1 MRGIKDISFALA
13 VRLETTFGYANKA
26 CEHVLRLMA
35 GVAFC
40 CRLSLIETLKAE
52 LCKIAHLVRLLKLLE
67 SHSIVKK
74 G

>member
-1 MRGIKDISFALA
+1 MRDIKGFSFALA
-13 VRLETTFGYANKA
+13 VRLETTFGHANRA
-26 CEHVLRLMA
+26 CKHVLRLAA

-40 CRLSLIETLKAE
+40 CRLSLIKTLKAE